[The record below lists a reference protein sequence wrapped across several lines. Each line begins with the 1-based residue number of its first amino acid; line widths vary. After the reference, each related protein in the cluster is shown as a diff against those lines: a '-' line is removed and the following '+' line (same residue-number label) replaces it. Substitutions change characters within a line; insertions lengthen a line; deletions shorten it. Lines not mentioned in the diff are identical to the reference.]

1 MTNIAVIE
9 NKISTVKKHLKIL
22 ERYKKYS
29 KKEIVENIDIKGA
42 LERYLYLA
50 VQSAIDLAE
59 SVIAFKDFRKPA
71 TMSETFYILREEK
84 IIPSKLTNKLAKM
97 VGFRNIITH
106 DYEDIDYSIVYTILH
121 RGLKDIEDFIKIISK
136 L

>member
-9 NKISTVKKHLKIL
+9 NKISAVKKYLKIL

-29 KKEIVENIDIKGA
+29 QKEIVENIDIKGA
-42 LERYLYLA
+42 LERYLYIA
-50 VQSAIDLAE
+50 VQSTIDLAE
-59 SVIAFKDFRKPA
+59 AVIAYKDFRKPA
-71 TMSETFYILREEK
+71 TMSEIFYILNEEEV
-84 IIPSKLTNKLAKM
+84 IPSNLTNKLAKM

-106 DYEDIDYSIVYTILH
+106 DYEDIDYAIVYTILH
-121 RGLKDIEDFIKIISK
+121 RGLKDIENFIKIISK

>member
-9 NKISTVKKHLKIL
+9 NKISAVKKYLKIL

-29 KKEIVENIDIKGA
+29 QKEIVENIDIKGA

-59 SVIAFKDFRKPA
+59 AVIAYKDFRKPA
-71 TMSETFYILREEK
+71 TMSEIFYILNEEEV
-84 IIPSKLTNKLAKM
+84 IPSNLTNKLSKM

-106 DYEDIDYSIVYTILH
+106 DYEDIDYAIVYTILH
-121 RGLKDIEDFIKIISK
+121 RGLKDIENFIKIISK